1 MNLKI
6 TSSISGNDVSI
17 NILNAVGQLVNT
29 KNMNV
34 LSGENNTEIDLN
46 GYEKG
51 VYFIKVTFEE
61 KVYVARVSLI

>member
-1 MNLKI
+1 
-6 TSSISGNDVSI
+6 
-17 NILNAVGQLVNT
+17 
-29 KNMNV
+29 MNV